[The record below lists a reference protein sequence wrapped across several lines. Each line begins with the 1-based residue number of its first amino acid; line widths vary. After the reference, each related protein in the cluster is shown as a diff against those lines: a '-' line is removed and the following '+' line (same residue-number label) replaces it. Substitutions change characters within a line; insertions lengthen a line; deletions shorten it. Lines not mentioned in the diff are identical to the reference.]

1 MGNKPKIAFISFFF
15 WPPHFG
21 GELKIAIERFVSLS
35 QRGYE
40 IVVFTSGVKGYPR
53 KEIQDG
59 LHIYR
64 SPLMGE
70 SRISRRLNRLI
81 YWLWLFW
88 RLLTEPNVKIV
99 HIETIMSFLG
109 YLPAHFYACIL
120 LWIVRLKKAG
130 SVCVHSLASSDQEL
144 FMARNRWE
152 DRYYRM
158 TDRIVCVS
166 QALFQAVK
174 TVHPEAAVLEPYGIH
189 NNIFVPLPPDE
200 RVTMRS
206 ENHANESDIV
216 FSFLGSFEKR
226 KGLDLIVAS
235 FLKHLNDQNWKLW
248 LIGPYRK
255 EESQYIREEEVRELI
270 APLEGVE
277 ERVKYWGRVDDRHQL
292 SRILAASDIFL
303 FPTRRE
309 GFGIAPL
316 EAMSCGIPVVVSRII
331 GVTDMGNID
340 NVTGI
345 YIQPGNQQELE
356 AAMVRLAGDSAL
368 RKKMGQE
375 GRKRIAETFSWEKHI
390 QNWEAIYLGIA
401 Q

>member
-1 MGNKPKIAFISFFF
+1 MKNKAKIVFVSFFF

-53 KEIQDG
+53 KEIKDG
-59 LHIYR
+59 LYIYR
-64 SPLMGE
+64 SPLLGE
-70 SRISRRLNRLI
+70 SRISQRLNRLI
-81 YWLWLFW
+81 YWLWVYW

-99 HIETIMSFLG
+99 HVETIISFLG

-130 SVCVHSLASSDQEL
+130 SVCVHSLATSDQEL
-144 FMARNRWE
+144 FKARNRWE
-152 DRYYRM
+152 EEYYRWINQ
-158 TDRIVCVS
+158 IVCVS
-166 QALFQAVK
+166 EALFRAVNK
-174 TVHPEAAVLEPYGIH
+174 VHPDKALLEPCGIH
-189 NNIFVPLPPDE
+189 DDIFLPLPADE
-200 RVTMRS
+200 RVTMRT
-206 ENHANESDIV
+206 ENLVNESDIV

-235 FLKHLNDQNWKLW
+235 FLKHLKDQNWKLW

-255 EESQYIREEEVRELI
+255 EESQYIHEEEVRELI
-270 APLEGVE
+270 APLEGLE
-277 ERVKYWGRVDDRHQL
+277 ECVKYWGRVDDRESL

-316 EAMSCGIPVVVSRII
+316 EAMACGVPVVVSRIT

-356 AAMVRLAGDSAL
+356 TAMIRLAGDSAL
-368 RKKMGQE
+368 RKKMGRE
-375 GRKRIAETFSWEKHI
+375 GRKRITETFSWEKHI
-390 QNWEAIYLGIA
+390 QNWEAIYLGTTK
-401 Q
+401 